1 MNVINICI
9 RIDVLV
15 SAGKKKNKKDT
26 ANGNEARVFYYT
38 EGVFGLAELE
48 NYLSR
53 VSKDFRIFNF
63 LWISIGQN
71 FYGFARVNFG

>member
-1 MNVINICI
+1 MYTYRCTRVCW
-9 RIDVLV
+9 
-15 SAGKKKNKKDT
+15 KKKKKKDT

-38 EGVFGLAELE
+38 EGIFGLAELE

-71 FYGFARVNFG
+71 FHGFARVNFS